1 MQNDV
6 TLRLMTAAEFEGFRQ
21 RNLSRYLQELLLT
34 GKTNVEAHALAEAQ
48 GALEEVLPQGLET
61 PRNYIM
67 AAENTA
73 GETVG
78 EVWCDTTEAETV
90 FLNDF
95 YVYEPHRRKGYGA
108 AMLRAVEEL
117 AERQSFG
124 QIMTHVFHTNKTAIA
139 MFTKRGYA
147 PFGGAPDGSIF
158 LRKVYFES
166 PQTEG

>member
-1 MQNDV
+1 MQTEV
-6 TLRLMTAAEFEGFRQ
+6 TLRLMTADEFERFRQ
-21 RNLSRYLQELLLT
+21 RNLSRYMQELLLI

-67 AAENTA
+67 AAENAA

-95 YVYEPHRRKGYGA
+95 YVYEPHRRRGYGA
-108 AMLRAVEEL
+108 AMIRAVEAL
-117 AERQSFG
+117 AESQSFG
-124 QIMTHVFHTNKTAIA
+124 QVMTHVFHTNKVAIA

-147 PFGGAPDGSIF
+147 PFGGEADGSIF
-158 LRKVYFES
+158 LRKVYFEV
-166 PQTEG
+166 PQH

>member
-1 MQNDV
+1 MQTEV
-6 TLRLMTAAEFEGFRQ
+6 TLRLMTAVEFESFRQ
-21 RNLSRYLQELLLT
+21 RNLSRYMQELLLT
-34 GKTNVEAHALAEAQ
+34 GKTDVETHALAEAQ

-67 AAENTA
+67 AAENAA

-108 AMLRAVEEL
+108 AMIRAVEEL
-117 AERQSFG
+117 AENQSFG
-124 QIMTHVFHTNKTAIA
+124 QIMTHVFHTNRIAIA
-139 MFTKRGYA
+139 MFTKRGYV
-147 PFGGAPDGSIF
+147 PFGGETEGSIF
-158 LRKVYFES
+158 LHKVYCEAPKQKS
-166 PQTEG
+166 

>member
-1 MQNDV
+1 MQTEV
-6 TLRLMTAAEFEGFRQ
+6 TLRLMTAVEFESFRQ
-21 RNLSRYLQELLLT
+21 RNLSRYMQELLLT
-34 GKTNVEAHALAEAQ
+34 GKTDVETHALAEAQ

-67 AAENTA
+67 AAENAA

-108 AMLRAVEEL
+108 AMIRAVEEL
-117 AERQSFG
+117 AENQSFG
-124 QIMTHVFHTNKTAIA
+124 QIMTHVFHTNRIAIA
-139 MFTKRGYA
+139 MFTKRGYV
-147 PFGGAPDGSIF
+147 PFGGEAEGSIF
-158 LRKVYFES
+158 LHKVYCEAPKQES
-166 PQTEG
+166 

>member
-1 MQNDV
+1 MQTEV
-6 TLRLMTAAEFEGFRQ
+6 TLRLMTAVEFESFRQ
-21 RNLSRYLQELLLT
+21 RNLSRYMQELLLT
-34 GKTNVEAHALAEAQ
+34 GKTDVETHALAEAQ

-67 AAENTA
+67 AAENAA

-108 AMLRAVEEL
+108 AMIRAVEEL
-117 AERQSFG
+117 AENQSFG
-124 QIMTHVFHTNKTAIA
+124 QIMTHVFHTNRIAIA
-139 MFTKRGYA
+139 MFTKRGYV
-147 PFGGAPDGSIF
+147 PFGGETEGSIF
-158 LRKVYFES
+158 LHKVYCEAPKQES
-166 PQTEG
+166 

>member
-1 MQNDV
+1 MQTEV
-6 TLRLMTAAEFEGFRQ
+6 TLRLMTAVEFESFRQ
-21 RNLSRYLQELLLT
+21 RNLSRYMQELLLT
-34 GKTNVEAHALAEAQ
+34 GKTDVETHALAEAQ

-67 AAENTA
+67 AAENAA

-108 AMLRAVEEL
+108 AMIRTVEEL
-117 AERQSFG
+117 AENQSFG
-124 QIMTHVFHTNKTAIA
+124 QIMTHVFHTNRIAIA
-139 MFTKRGYA
+139 MFTKRGYV
-147 PFGGAPDGSIF
+147 PFGGETEGSIF
-158 LRKVYFES
+158 LHKVYCEA
-166 PQTEG
+166 PKQE

>member
-1 MQNDV
+1 MQTEV
-6 TLRLMTAAEFEGFRQ
+6 TLRLMTAVEFESFRQ
-21 RNLSRYLQELLLT
+21 RNLSRYMQELLLT
-34 GKTNVEAHALAEAQ
+34 GKTDVETHALAEAQ

-67 AAENTA
+67 AAENAA

-108 AMLRAVEEL
+108 AMIRTVEEL
-117 AERQSFG
+117 AENQSFG
-124 QIMTHVFHTNKTAIA
+124 QIMTHVFHTNRIAIA
-139 MFTKRGYA
+139 MFTKRGYV
-147 PFGGAPDGSIF
+147 PFGGETEGSIF
-158 LRKVYFES
+158 LHKVYCEAPKQES
-166 PQTEG
+166 